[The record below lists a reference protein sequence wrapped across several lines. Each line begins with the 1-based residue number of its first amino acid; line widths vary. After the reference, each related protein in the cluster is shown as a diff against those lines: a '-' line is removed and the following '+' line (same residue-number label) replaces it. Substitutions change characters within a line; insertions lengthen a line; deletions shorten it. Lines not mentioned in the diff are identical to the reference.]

1 MTKTSYPQLKNC
13 FKLASKITLYIPA
26 TNNINDVIDN
36 TEFVKD
42 AAALLAKGFGGAT
55 ASPALGYWLSDTA
68 GLVAEN
74 TTIVFAYAAEGDLKK
89 YLPLVVQYCSNLKEQ
104 LSQEAIALE
113 LNGEMYFI

>member
-13 FKLASKITLYIPA
+13 FKLASKITL
-26 TNNINDVIDN
+26 
-36 TEFVKD
+36 
-42 AAALLAKGFGGAT
+42 
-55 ASPALGYWLSDTA
+55 
-68 GLVAEN
+68 
-74 TTIVFAYAAEGDLKK
+74 IVFAYAAEGDLKK